1 MRHHRATTYARDVGC
16 AIERDNDIGPASTHR
31 RRCPERRPLARRFT
45 IPRKIDP
52 DAWHDA
58 EDHGRRRKTRRPP
71 KGRQNVT
78 TLLDDEGHA
87 APGTALARLQERGFV
102 HEIQGELKSGK
113 EATVYLGRSPLGAVA
128 VKIYRDAEVRSFKND
143 ERYLEGRWVGDAR
156 LAKAIQRRSGK
167 GRQALKAMWAA
178 QEYLMLWKAWEAGI
192 RVPEPLVGPDA
203 SDIAEAGEVVVMRFV
218 GDPEA
223 PAPRLSDA
231 VLTADEAAAAFEGSV
246 DAMRALWR
254 LGYVHGDFSTYNL
267 LWWEGQVTVID
278 LPQALRADQP
288 AAREVL
294 AQDAASLSLTF
305 AKLGVDVAP
314 EDVVRR
320 VTATD

>member
-1 MRHHRATTYARDVGC
+1 
-16 AIERDNDIGPASTHR
+16 
-31 RRCPERRPLARRFT
+31 
-45 IPRKIDP
+45 
-52 DAWHDA
+52 
-58 EDHGRRRKTRRPP
+58 
-71 KGRQNVT
+71 
-78 TLLDDEGHA
+78 
-87 APGTALARLQERGFV
+87 
-102 HEIQGELKSGK
+102 
-113 EATVYLGRSPLGAVA
+113 VA

-178 QEYLMLWKAWEAGI
+178 QEYLMLWKAWQAGI

-231 VLTADEAAAAFEGSV
+231 VLTAEEAAAAFEQSV

-294 AQDAASLSLTF
+294 AQDAASLTLTF
-305 AKLGVDVAP
+305 AKLGVDAEP
-314 EDVVRR
+314 EDVLRR
-320 VTATD
+320 VTAD

>member
-1 MRHHRATTYARDVGC
+1 
-16 AIERDNDIGPASTHR
+16 
-31 RRCPERRPLARRFT
+31 
-45 IPRKIDP
+45 
-52 DAWHDA
+52 
-58 EDHGRRRKTRRPP
+58 
-71 KGRQNVT
+71 
-78 TLLDDEGHA
+78 
-87 APGTALARLQERGFV
+87 
-102 HEIQGELKSGK
+102 
-113 EATVYLGRSPLGAVA
+113 VA

-178 QEYLMLWKAWEAGI
+178 QEYLMLWRAWEAGI
-192 RVPEPLVGPDA
+192 RVPEPLVGPDG

-231 VLTADEAAAAFEGSV
+231 VLTAEEAAAAFEQSV

-320 VTATD
+320 VTAPD

>member
-1 MRHHRATTYARDVGC
+1 M
-16 AIERDNDIGPASTHR
+16 
-31 RRCPERRPLARRFT
+31 
-45 IPRKIDP
+45 
-52 DAWHDA
+52 
-58 EDHGRRRKTRRPP
+58 
-71 KGRQNVT
+71 
-78 TLLDDEGHA
+78 
-87 APGTALARLQERGFV
+87 
-102 HEIQGELKSGK
+102 
-113 EATVYLGRSPLGAVA
+113 A

-178 QEYLMLWKAWEAGI
+178 QEYLMLWKAWHAGI

-223 PAPRLSDA
+223 PAPRLADA
-231 VLTADEAAAAFEGSV
+231 ILEPEEAAAAFAQSV

-267 LWWEGQVTVID
+267 LWWEGQVTTID

-294 AQDAASLSLTF
+294 AQDAASLTLTF
-305 AKLGVDVAP
+305 GKLGVDADPAAVL
-314 EDVVRR
+314 ER
-320 VTATD
+320 VTAPD